1 MNTTNLKNKL
11 LGFYAR
17 LMHEYDN
24 FKLNVLLL
32 PKGILV

>member
-1 MNTTNLKNKL
+1 MNTTNMKNKIL
-11 LGFYAR
+11 EFYAR
-17 LMHEYDN
+17 LMHEYND